1 MARNNDTYV
10 PELWG
15 YAAVKELTG
24 RIPTITFTME
34 GDVFTPTGINQERL
48 WLHYN
53 FLEVWDAPSPGKPH
67 LSAFVWLT
75 EALETCSNIR
85 EVEVFLDETDRDSGM
100 LLFAVDGKTNEIAL
114 FECLCAQHYRRDP
127 QDGWIVGTNHFCT
140 VNDPTLGDE
149 DYPFSTTRRFRRM
162 EDLTRDL
169 AGESKVPGL
178 PGGLIR
184 ILADDGIERREGRLI
199 TAYSNV
205 ACPATR

>member
-1 MARNNDTYV
+1 M
-10 PELWG
+10 
-15 YAAVKELTG
+15 
-24 RIPTITFTME
+24 
-34 GDVFTPTGINQERL
+34 
-48 WLHYN
+48 
-53 FLEVWDAPSPGKPH
+53 
-67 LSAFVWLT
+67 
-75 EALETCSNIR
+75 
-85 EVEVFLDETDRDSGM
+85 EVFLDETDRDSGM

-140 VNDPTLGDE
+140 LNDPTLGDE
-149 DYPFSTTRRFRRM
+149 DYPLSTTRRFRRM

-169 AGESKVPGL
+169 AGEPKVPGL

-205 ACPATR
+205 ACPATGETWYSFGGYPAASQGNWQRLEWPW